1 LRRVC
6 SVYIHPYYLITSVL
20 SLFILIITTL
30 TSTVSTTDYIVII
43 VIALAREVGG
53 TVLRIL
59 ISVGSLN
66 RSIYRTGVA

>member
-1 LRRVC
+1 
-6 SVYIHPYYLITSVL
+6 VYAYPCYLTTSAL